1 MRDLWR
7 RRTRSML
14 CALSASML
22 MLSLSGCAVPSLHE
36 PSDPQP
42 LPAQWRE
49 LQSPGAKAFS
59 EKVRTFLPKAERYFN
74 EMPRFT
80 TPSSEP
86 QSLEKCD
93 TLKTDG

>member
-14 CALSASML
+14 CVLSASML
-22 MLSLSGCAVPSLHE
+22 TLSLSGCVVPSLHE
-36 PSDPQP
+36 PSGPPP

-49 LQSPGAKAFS
+49 PQSPGAKTFS
-59 EKVRTFLPKAERYFN
+59 EKVQRYLQKAERYFS
-74 EMPRFT
+74 ETPVLT

-86 QSLEKCD
+86 
-93 TLKTDG
+93 

>member
-1 MRDLWR
+1 MRDWSK

-14 CALSASML
+14 CVQSALML

-74 EMPRFT
+74 ETPRFT

-86 QSLEKCD
+86 QSLEKYG
-93 TLKTDG
+93 TLRTDG

>member
-1 MRDLWR
+1 MRDLSKR
-7 RRTRSML
+7 RKRSML
-14 CALSASML
+14 CGLIASMS

-42 LPAQWRE
+42 LPAEWRE

-59 EKVRTFLPKAERYFN
+59 EKVQNFLPKAEAYFK
-74 EMPRFT
+74 ETPAFT

-86 QSLEKCD
+86 SDK
-93 TLKTDG
+93 